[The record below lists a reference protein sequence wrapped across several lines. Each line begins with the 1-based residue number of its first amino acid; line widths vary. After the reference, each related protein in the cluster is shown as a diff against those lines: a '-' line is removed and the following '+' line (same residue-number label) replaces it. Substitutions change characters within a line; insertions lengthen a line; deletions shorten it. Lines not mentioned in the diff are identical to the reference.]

1 MQQINKEN
9 THFGAHL
16 DLKLAIELDYG
27 CTFPTS
33 HNTTNFENKLYKQI
47 VCICDRCKRLVSK
60 LKLTFTDIKKLIIE
74 NHEIR
79 GITIENMSETQNDR
93 TIKQLENEIVQIFN
107 QLTEEPCI
115 RNY

>member
-1 MQQINKEN
+1 
-9 THFGAHL
+9 
-16 DLKLAIELDYG
+16 
-27 CTFPTS
+27 
-33 HNTTNFENKLYKQI
+33 
-47 VCICDRCKRLVSK
+47 
-60 LKLTFTDIKKLIIE
+60 LIIE